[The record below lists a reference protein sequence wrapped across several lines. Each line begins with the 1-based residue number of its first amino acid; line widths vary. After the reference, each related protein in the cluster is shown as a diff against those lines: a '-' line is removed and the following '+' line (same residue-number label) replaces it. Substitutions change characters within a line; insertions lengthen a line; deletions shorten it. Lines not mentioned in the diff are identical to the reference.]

1 MKAILA
7 LALLLTTFAV
17 RAAPPARADALL
29 SATLQDVEGR
39 PFAMASL
46 RGTPLIVNFWA
57 RWCAPCRREFPQ
69 LIRAAQRHRDISI
82 IGIGLEDQPQAV
94 REFAAAYG
102 IRYPLLLAGDV
113 GVALLLALD
122 DPQAGLPYT
131 IAIDGH
137 GEVLF
142 RKLGALNE
150 QDISRAITRLRA
162 SDAGLRAKAT
172 R

>member
-7 LALLLTTFAV
+7 LALLLSTCAA
-17 RAAPPARADALL
+17 RAAPSPNAEALF
-29 SATLQDVEGR
+29 SATLQDIDGR

-46 RGTPLIVNFWA
+46 PGTPLILNFWA
-57 RWCAPCRREFPQ
+57 RWCTPCRREFPH
-69 LIRAAQRHRDISI
+69 LIHAAHRYPDIRI
-82 IGIGLEDQPQAV
+82 IGIGLEDQPRAV

-102 IRYPLLLAGDV
+102 IHYPLLLAGDAGV
-113 GVALLLALD
+113 SLLVALE

-131 IAIDGH
+131 IAIDRH

-142 RKLGALNE
+142 RKLGALDA
-150 QDISRAITRLRA
+150 QDISRAVGRLRA
-162 SDAGLRAKAT
+162 SDAAHRAKAV